1 MDSEPNQK
9 LRNTKLKIATDVFS
23 AISVFFMIVGLP
35 IWAHYI
41 DAGRNL
47 ERGAGTPRTAEEK
60 LFIISICLNLIPAAF
75 GGIWLLYR
83 YRPLRFMETRLM
95 NDIRYRVLVSFSIP
109 LLYYVGYLILKITLW
124 R

>member
-1 MDSEPNQK
+1 MDSEPNRK
-9 LRNTKLKIATDVFS
+9 PRNTKLKIATDVFS

-47 ERGAGTPRTAEEK
+47 ERGAGTPRTADEK
-60 LFIISICLNLIPAAF
+60 LFIISICLDLIPAAF
-75 GGIWLLYR
+75 GLIWLACR
-83 YRPLRFMETRLM
+83 YRFPKFIEDRLIDRGFRM
-95 NDIRYRVLVSFSIP
+95 LFVVACM
-109 LLYYVGYLILKITLW
+109 LLYYTGYLILKNTLW